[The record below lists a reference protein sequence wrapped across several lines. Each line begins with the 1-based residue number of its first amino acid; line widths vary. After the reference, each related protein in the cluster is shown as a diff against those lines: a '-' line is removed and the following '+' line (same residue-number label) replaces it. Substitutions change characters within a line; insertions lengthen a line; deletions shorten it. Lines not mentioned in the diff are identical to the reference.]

1 MIIVKIYGGMA
12 NQLFQYAAGYALS
25 LQHAAPLKLDIRYFE
40 EKNQDTKREF
50 ALDKFNIEYEI
61 ASQAEIDAIFKF
73 RFIDYAWNK
82 LLPISKKRFYG
93 EKKPG
98 FNESFFELG
107 DHVYLRGYFQ
117 SAKYLFECKRSILE
131 QFQMKK
137 DHFNHLLPFVNELAS
152 SESVAIHVRLGD
164 YLNPILSDIMEP
176 FHLDYYKRALKHIK
190 SKFSNPTFYVFSDQI
205 YLAKELL
212 QLDTDLIF
220 IDSNSSKNAFEDFLL
235 MQSCKHQ
242 IIANSTFSWWAAY
255 LNMHPHKTVIAP
267 QKWYKAHFGDA
278 IHLFPDNWVVL

>member
-25 LQHAAPLKLDIRYFE
+25 LHHAVPLKLDIRYFE

-50 ALDKFNIEYEI
+50 ALDKFNIDFEI
-61 ASQAEIDAIFKF
+61 ASESEIDAVFKF

-82 LLPISKKRFYG
+82 LLPIGKKRFYG
-93 EKKPG
+93 EKNPG

-117 SAKYLFECKRSILE
+117 SEQFFIDCKLSILE
-131 QFQMKK
+131 QFEMKN
-137 DHFNHLLPFVNELAS
+137 DHLLPIVNELAS

-164 YLNPILSDIMEP
+164 YLNPILSGIMEP
-176 FHLDYYKRALKHIK
+176 FHLEYYKLAIQQIK
-190 SKFSNPTFYVFSDQI
+190 SKYSNPKCYVFSDQI
-205 YLAKELL
+205 HLAKELL
-212 QLDTDLIF
+212 KLDTDLIF
-220 IDSNSSKNAFEDFLL
+220 FDSNISKNAMDDFLL

-242 IIANSTFSWWAAY
+242 IITNSTFSWWAAY
-255 LNMHPHKTVIAP
+255 LNNNPHKTVIAP

-278 IHLFPDNWVVL
+278 IHLFPENWIVL